1 MKHILKFSFSVL
13 LFLSQCIG
21 MAQENVTD
29 TISDAKDT
37 YGLRIGVDLYR
48 TTRAFYDDN
57 YKGLELVGDFR
68 ITKKIYFAAE
78 LGNENKTVVDDRL
91 DFTSRGSYLKIGAD
105 YNFYQNWLEMDNQI
119 YIGMRYAFS
128 TFSQELNAF
137 KIYTPH
143 PFYGES
149 QWIPSGDK
157 FNGLTAQ
164 WIEIVVGFKAELLNN
179 LYGGISLRLNRM
191 ISQNQ
196 PASFENLFVPG
207 FNRTYSGTI
216 GTGFNY
222 TLTYSVPIYKKKKI
236 TTIP

>member
-1 MKHILKFSFSVL
+1 ML
-13 LFLSQCIG
+13 LGLSQYVL
-21 MAQENVTD
+21 MAQEKTTD
-29 TISDAKDT
+29 TISDTKDT
-37 YGLRIGVDLYR
+37 YGLRVGIDLYR

-57 YKGLELVGDFR
+57 YKGLEVVGDFR
-68 ITKKIYFAAE
+68 ITKKIYLAAE

-91 DFTSRGSYLKIGAD
+91 DFTSRGSYLKFGAD

-119 YIGMRYAFS
+119 FIGMRYAFS

-164 WIEIVVGFKAELLNN
+164 WVEIVVGFKAELLNN

>member
-1 MKHILKFSFSVL
+1 MKHIFRFYFRLLLILSSLVSV
-13 LFLSQCIG
+13 
-21 MAQENVTD
+21 AQENSKDSIPV
-29 TISDAKDT
+29 AKDT
-37 YGLRIGVDLYR
+37 YGLRVGVDLYR

-68 ITKKIYFAAE
+68 VSKKIYLAAE
-78 LGNENKTVVDDRL
+78 IGNENKTVVDDRL
-91 DFTSRGSYLKIGAD
+91 DFTTRGAYLKFGGD
-105 YNFYQNWLEMDNQI
+105 FNFYENWLDMDNQI
-119 YIGMRYAFS
+119 YIGMRYAVS

-137 KIYTPH
+137 RIYTPH

-149 QWIPSGDK
+149 QWIPSGDT

-164 WIEIVVGFKAELLNN
+164 WVEIVVGFKVELLNN

-196 PASFENLFVPG
+196 PANFENLFIPG

-222 TLTYSVPIYKKKKI
+222 TLTYSIPVFKKNRVK
-236 TTIP
+236 TTP